1 MKIIFELVQVSK
13 KINSTNL
20 KILNSTNLKIL
31 NSTNLKKNKFN

>member
-20 KILNSTNLKIL
+20 KKKI

>member
-13 KINSTNL
+13 K
-20 KILNSTNLKIL
+20 LNSTNLKKKI